1 MQQLIG
7 TVLDALREA
16 GVYAEQGGKGC
27 RMQEPSGAVTA
38 VMLQSAECKGA
49 PRCDYLGLTEQPD
62 GSLLPVYGLRV
73 EAVVALQIV
82 APATASDA
90 VLMEQADALTA
101 LLAQGIAGIHCTG
114 FRLGEYC
121 FDAESDTVSRTLSV
135 QVSACVHATANADET
150 EFTDFIL
157 KGELQ

>member
-1 MQQLIG
+1 MRRLIG

-16 GVYAEQGGKGC
+16 GVFADPGGKGC
-27 RMQEPSGAVTA
+27 RMQPPNGTVTA
-38 VMLQSAECKGA
+38 VMLQSAECEGT
-49 PRCDYLGLTEQPD
+49 PRCDYLGLREQED
-62 GSLLPVYGLRV
+62 GSLLPVYGLRI
-73 EAVVALQIV
+73 EAQIALQIL
-82 APATASDA
+82 APATAGDG

-101 LLAQGIAGIHCTG
+101 LLAQGIAGVHCTG

-121 FDAESDTVSRTLSV
+121 FEPQSDTVSRTLSV
-135 QVSACVHATANADET
+135 KVSACVHATANADET